1 MVAPEV
7 QGIDLFKIAGHSISG
22 WVPSYKTGTV
32 IRQPF
37 CSQLEERLMLWLEYH
52 PLVASYARGDI
63 GPEFATKY
71 RLPIPQHA
79 PFAIGYTFEN
89 NPHHYLPDFVG
100 TLADGTPFLAEAGME
115 DDKRGDR
122 NLAKAE
128 AARRLACLQQGTFWI
143 GTERTLTK
151 RRHYNLV
158 FLHARRKTF
167 PAFSDIAA
175 VLPEVWPW
183 GEMAEVAEVASRLSH
198 QFPQEMVEAAIWKVV
213 ADAAAQGHL
222 LLDLEQY
229 TLSRTLPLALL
240 PPDAPVLVPSPLP
253 DTLLPESETTRV
265 AAIERQPS
273 ALIPGPTFDAS
284 TLPEPQRAQFHR
296 NLRAVEQ
303 VLAGA
308 TQSSVA
314 EKEGIPRS
322 TLSRLVSRTRERGQ
336 IACVPHG
343 SYRRATSL
351 HPAFASCI
359 RRLFGLPTR
368 LTMTAI
374 REHTEMQQVAARL
387 SKETG
392 TLVKLPSYKQVR
404 TAVQH
409 LKMDPDLMAM
419 REGAKSV
426 ARPRE
431 SAESFVLS
439 IPAPALLTQVDE
451 HTMDLYVVTPDGTTV
466 ASRVHAAVL
475 VCVKTA
481 AILGAVLSLGPLKEE
496 DYMRLLKMALE
507 PKDRLVLAS
516 GCQHDWPISGK
527 PATVFH
533 DRGKIFTSER
543 ARQVLV
549 DRLGIITEQAP
560 PYCPSAKGTVES
572 LFRWMTQCF
581 ERRLPN
587 TSFGIHDAQKAA
599 EAGGMTLEE
608 LEGYFI
614 RSIVDDYQQNWDG
627 LRRQKRNILWEEAV
641 RQTGVPQYL
650 GAPDDL
656 KLLLMKAQ
664 NRKLS
669 SRAYRVHDR
678 SRLSFQ
684 GNWYVS
690 PGLLNRLA
698 GREFEIYYDRRDVSV
713 IYLFVDGSYVGE
725 AYCPAFMGQRVSEW
739 EAKAMRQADTKAK
752 KAAGAEVANVR
763 AQIQEDIETTK
774 KPRGKA
780 LRGQEKARQYDQQ
793 REEIHPSSV
802 VEALES
808 LAPAARE
815 SLQLAEAIPDP
826 EKVYSWEPLAIRY
839 REKEGEW

>member
-7 QGIDLFKIAGHSISG
+7 QGIDLFKIAGRSISG

-183 GEMAEVAEVASRLSH
+183 GEMAEIAEVAARLSH
-198 QFPQEMVEAAIWKVV
+198 QFPVDLVEAAIWKVV
-213 ADAAAQGHL
+213 GDSAAQGHL
-222 LLDLEQY
+222 LVDLEQF
-229 TLSRTLPLALL
+229 TLSRTLPLGLL
-240 PPDAPVLVPSPLP
+240 PPDAPPLVPSALP
-253 DTLLPESETTRV
+253 DTLLPEPIQEV
-265 AAIERQPS
+265 ATVGGAPPG
-273 ALIPGPTFDAS
+273 LIPGPTFDAS
-284 TLPEPQRAQFHR
+284 RLPESVLQQFHR
-296 NLRAVEQ
+296 NLRAVEL

-308 TQSSVA
+308 QQTQVA
-314 EKEGIPRS
+314 KDAGIPRS
-322 TLSRLVSRTRERGQ
+322 TLSRLVKRTKLLGA
-336 IACVPHG
+336 IACVPYG
-343 SYRRATSL
+343 SYTRKTTM
-351 HPAFASCI
+351 HPAFQECI
-359 RRLFGLPTR
+359 RRLYLLPTR
-368 LTMTAI
+368 LSMTAI
-374 REHTEMQQVAARL
+374 SEHTEMQHVAARL

-392 TLVKLPSYKQVR
+392 TPVKLPSYAQVR
-404 TAVQH
+404 KEVQRLSMEPELVAV
-409 LKMDPDLMAM
+409 

-426 ARPRE
+426 PRSRE

-451 HTMDLYVVTPDGTTV
+451 HTMDLYIVTPSGETV
-466 ASRVHAAVL
+466 ASRVHAAAL
-475 VCVKTA
+475 ICVKTG
-481 AILGAVLSLGPLKEE
+481 AILGAVLALGPLKEE
-496 DYMRLLKMALE
+496 DYMRLVKVCME
-507 PKDRLVLAS
+507 RKDHLVGIT
-516 GCQHDWPISGK
+516 GCEHSWPCFGK
-527 PATVFH
+527 PAIIFH

-560 PYCPSAKGTVES
+560 PYAPSAKGTVES
-572 LFRWMTQCF
+572 LFRWMTQRYA
-581 ERRLPN
+581 RRLPN
-587 TSFGIHDAQKAA
+587 TSHGIHDAEAAAKA
-599 EAGGMTLEE
+599 GTMTLEE
-608 LEGYFI
+608 LERYFY
-614 RSIVDDYQQNWDG
+614 RAIVDDYQQSWDG
-627 LRRQKRNILWEEAV
+627 LRRQIRAVFWEEAV

-664 NRKLS
+664 NRKAGS
-669 SRAYRVHDR
+669 HAYRVHDG

-684 GNWYVS
+684 GHWYVC
-690 PGLLNRLA
+690 PGLLSRLSK
-698 GREFEIYYDRRDVSV
+698 RELEIYYDRRDISV
-713 IYLFVDGSYVGE
+713 IYLFVEGSYVGE
-725 AYCPAFMGQRVSEW
+725 AYCQAFMGQRVSEW
-739 EAKAMRQADTKAK
+739 EAAAMRKHDREKAK
-752 KAAGAEVANVR
+752 AAATASVEVR
-763 AQIQEDIETTK
+763 ARMQEEIEETK
-774 KPRGKA
+774 KQRRRA
-780 LRGQEKARQYDQQ
+780 SRAREQARQFDRQ
-793 REEIHPSSV
+793 REEIHPPHV
-802 VEALES
+802 LETLES
-808 LAPAARE
+808 LAPDTAS
-815 SLQLAEAIPDP
+815 SLRLPKATPDP
-826 EKVYSWEPLAIRY
+826 AKEYPVQQLAIRY
-839 REKEGEW
+839 REREMEP

>member
-1 MVAPEV
+1 
-7 QGIDLFKIAGHSISG
+7 
-22 WVPSYKTGTV
+22 
-32 IRQPF
+32 
-37 CSQLEERLMLWLEYH
+37 
-52 PLVASYARGDI
+52 
-63 GPEFATKY
+63 
-71 RLPIPQHA
+71 
-79 PFAIGYTFEN
+79 
-89 NPHHYLPDFVG
+89 
-100 TLADGTPFLAEAGME
+100 ME

-122 NLAKAE
+122 NLVKAE
-128 AARRLACLQQGTFWI
+128 AARRLGCWKQGTFWI

-167 PAFSDIAA
+167 PAFADIAEA
-175 VLPEVWPW
+175 VHSVWPW
-183 GEMAEVAEVASRLSH
+183 GEMSPVSEAVSRLVH
-198 QFPQEMVEAAIWKVV
+198 QFPVDLVEAAIWKVV
-213 ADAAAQGHL
+213 ADSAAAGHL

-229 TLSRTLPLALL
+229 TLDRHLPLALL
-240 PPDAPVLVPSPLP
+240 PPDAPVLTPSPLP
-253 DTLLPESETTRV
+253 DTLLPEPETTR
-265 AAIERQPS
+265 AAIIERPPPP
-273 ALIPGPTFDAS
+273 LIPGPTFDAS

-314 EKEGIPRS
+314 EKEGIPPS
-322 TLSRLVSRTRERGQ
+322 TLSRLVSRTRQRGQ

-351 HPAFASCI
+351 HPAFAECI

-392 TLVKLPSYKQVR
+392 TIVKLPSYKQVR

-419 REGAKSV
+419 REGDKSV
-426 ARPRE
+426 VRPRE
-431 SAESFVLS
+431 STESFVLS

-475 VCVKTA
+475 ICVKTA
-481 AILGAVLSLGPLKEE
+481 AILGAVLALGPLKEE
-496 DYMRLLKMALE
+496 DYMRLVKQSME
-507 PKDRLVLAS
+507 RKDHLVTLS
-516 GCQHDWPISGK
+516 GCEHSWSCFGK
-527 PATVFH
+527 PAIIFH

-560 PYCPSAKGTVES
+560 PYCPSAKGTVEA
-572 LFRWMTQCF
+572 LFRWMTQHF

-587 TSFGIHDAQKAA
+587 TSYGVHDAEAA
-599 EAGGMTLEE
+599 AQAGAMTLEE
-608 LEGYFI
+608 LERYFFPA
-614 RSIVDDYQQNWDG
+614 IVDDYQQSWDG
-627 LRRQKRNILWEEAV
+627 LRRQTRAILWEEAV

-698 GREFEIYYDRRDVSV
+698 GREFDIYYDRRDVSV
-713 IYLFVDGSYVGE
+713 IYLLVD
-725 AYCPAFMGQRVSEW
+725 C
-739 EAKAMRQADTKAK
+739 
-752 KAAGAEVANVR
+752 
-763 AQIQEDIETTK
+763 
-774 KPRGKA
+774 
-780 LRGQEKARQYDQQ
+780 
-793 REEIHPSSV
+793 
-802 VEALES
+802 
-808 LAPAARE
+808 
-815 SLQLAEAIPDP
+815 
-826 EKVYSWEPLAIRY
+826 
-839 REKEGEW
+839 